1 MKITRKQL
9 IKLIREN
16 VFLKEGRFI
25 DKTAT
30 YDFRWDDQ
38 EFIDQIRSKA
48 PKANALLDYAV
59 KGFFV
64 IVIDKNSLPNMTV
77 EEVISGLKAQNYGGT
92 QGVQHLEPVHDDH
105 PRIKIVEY
113 TGTEFIYQG
122 KRYPVEPDGMPFEL
136 CAPEYVDIGDKRATE
151 SLTSLQILHK
161 QGSVAPAIK
170 NKCDSHS
177 VVKHI
182 NSISDIDTSNIEN
195 GIGFERYMRFLE
207 VILKTPGFET
217 YHS

>member
-16 VFLKEGRFI
+16 VFLKEGQFI
-25 DKTAT
+25 VKGAT
-30 YDFRWDDQ
+30 FDFRWDDQ
-38 EFIDQIRSKA
+38 EFIDQINSKA
-48 PKANALLDYAV
+48 PRAKALLIYAIT
-59 KGFFV
+59 GFFV
-64 IVIDKNSLPNMTV
+64 IVIDKTSLPNMTV
-77 EEVISGLKAQNYGGT
+77 EEVISGLKARNYGGT
-92 QGVQHLEPVHDDH
+92 QYVQHIEPVHDDH

-122 KRYPVEPDGMPFEL
+122 KSYPVELDGMPFEL
-136 CAPEYVDIGDKRATE
+136 CAPEYVNIGNKRGTA

-182 NSISDIDTSNIEN
+182 NSISDIDISNTEN
-195 GIGFERYMRFLE
+195 GIGFERYMSN
-207 VILKTPGFET
+207 PGF
-217 YHS
+217 